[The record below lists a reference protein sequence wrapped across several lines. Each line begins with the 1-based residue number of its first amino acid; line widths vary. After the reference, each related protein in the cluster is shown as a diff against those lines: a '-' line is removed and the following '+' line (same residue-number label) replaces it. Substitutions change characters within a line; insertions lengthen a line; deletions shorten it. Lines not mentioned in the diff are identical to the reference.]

1 MPFQVLS
8 WYPRIVLFPKFL
20 DHDKCDHVVEIGKK
34 KLHGSSLSLRK
45 GETVEGTRDIRTRFY
60 PPTHPH
66 RPLFCA
72 FTLKCR
78 PHAQPMPGQRL
89 QRILIGVIFSVGKG
103 RGGQAAGIVC
113 TLPASLNARCC
124 MLLPAPAPS

>member
-78 PHAQPMPGQRL
+78 SHAQPMPGQRL
-89 QRILIGVIFSVGKG
+89 CSASSLGSSFLWAKAGEG
-103 RGGQAAGIVC
+103 RPQALCALC
-113 TLPASLNARCC
+113 LRA
-124 MLLPAPAPS
+124 